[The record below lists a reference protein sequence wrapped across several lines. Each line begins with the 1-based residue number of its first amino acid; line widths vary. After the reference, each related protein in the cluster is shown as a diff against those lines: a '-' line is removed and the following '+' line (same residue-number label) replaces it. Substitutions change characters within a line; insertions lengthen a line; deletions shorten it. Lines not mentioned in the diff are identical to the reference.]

1 MSTIIT
7 AFLAAVVP
15 SLFCGIVLGV
25 MNRKADKR
33 YEEEK
38 ERAKERA
45 EAAQVQMQM
54 VTASAA
60 LAYASAMALKRAEIG
75 EFNGELEDSIAKYA
89 LAKKHFDDFLMESA
103 IKENV
108 K

>member
-15 SLFCGIVLGV
+15 SLFCGIVLGF
-25 MNRKADKR
+25 MNRKADRR

-38 ERAKERA
+38 ERAQERA

-60 LAYASAMALKRAEIG
+60 LSYACAVALKRG
-75 EFNGELEDSIAKYA
+75 ETNGEVEDAVAQYA
-89 LAKKHFDDFLMESA
+89 LAKKRFNDFLMESA